1 MSTDNIFQIENKFY
15 AGSKV
20 DRISKLLAHYELYK
34 KISSLDGDIIEFG
47 VFKGVSLIQWA
58 TFRDILGHSSK
69 QKIIGFD
76 TFDKFP
82 KTEYEK
88 DKSYREKFVEEA
100 GLHSIKKN
108 QLEKI
113 FSHKGI
119 KNVELIQGDIIKT
132 LPPFVKENK
141 DLKIILLHIDVDIYE
156 PTKIILDKL
165 FDKVVDGGIIILDD
179 YKVFPG
185 ETKAVDDFIKNKN
198 INIETLSFSK
208 KRPSFIIKK

>member
-100 GLHSIKKN
+100 LRLASIIR
-108 QLEKI
+108 L
-113 FSHKGI
+113 
-119 KNVELIQGDIIKT
+119 VELSQEQYFNITQLLT
-132 LPPFVKENK
+132 L
-141 DLKIILLHIDVDIYE
+141 
-156 PTKIILDKL
+156 T
-165 FDKVVDGGIIILDD
+165 
-179 YKVFPG
+179 
-185 ETKAVDDFIKNKN
+185 TAM
-198 INIETLSFSK
+198 IN
-208 KRPSFIIKK
+208 

>member
-1 MSTDNIFQIENKFY
+1 MLAQKLIGFQNCLHIMNF
-15 AGSKV
+15 
-20 DRISKLLAHYELYK
+20 YK

-108 QLEKI
+108 ELEK
-113 FSHKGI
+113 
-119 KNVELIQGDIIKT
+119 NLLTQR
-132 LPPFVKENK
+132 NK
-141 DLKIILLHIDVDIYE
+141 KCRINSRRY
-156 PTKIILDKL
+156 
-165 FDKVVDGGIIILDD
+165 
-179 YKVFPG
+179 
-185 ETKAVDDFIKNKN
+185 NKN
-198 INIETLSFSK
+198 FTAF
-208 KRPSFIIKK
+208 R